1 MSVKKT
7 SSPLSSGSESI
18 DQLGG
23 KESLQPGGKVEKN
36 FEAALNEIAGQIE
49 QSGASGRASSP
60 TRSAFQ
66 EIAARANLDSQDGAM
81 SAVRESAEFLVSS
94 RLKEEL
100 RESDE
105 GRRVTEELSSY
116 ISKDPLMY
124 RKILG
129 ILQRLK

>member
-23 KESLQPGGKVEKN
+23 KENLQPGGKVEKN
-36 FEAALNEIAGQIE
+36 FEAALNEIAGQLE
-49 QSGASGRASSP
+49 QSGASGQAGSP
-60 TRSAFQ
+60 ARSAFQ

-94 RLKEEL
+94 RLKEDL
-100 RESDE
+100 RESEE